1 MADKLE
7 VNGIHC
13 SSCAKRITTAI
24 QKIEPGARV
33 KVDVA
38 TGAVEVEGAADRAA
52 VVGAI
57 EGAGFSLRP
66 AA

>member
-1 MADKLE
+1 MVDKFD

-13 SSCAKRITTAI
+13 ASCAKRITTAI

-38 TGAVEVEGAADRAA
+38 TGAVEVEGAIDRPA
-52 VVGAI
+52 VAGAI
-57 EGAGFSLRP
+57 EGAGFALRP
-66 AA
+66 AP